1 MKNLI
6 KRKISL
12 LLILVLISVFFQSLI
27 KITSAEDK
35 SSSSNSEFSDVE
47 NSNYNREKAREY
59 ALKWATSSNKEY
71 YNYINDGGDCT
82 NFVSQVLR
90 AGGLEFVGSKENAT
104 SIKSWFY
111 YSSNLPNRTSTWTAA
126 NPFNLH
132 FGKEYKRAYKYRE
145 YKVEDALKNWDEI
158 YSTIYIGDIVQYSR
172 PNNIAFHSQAITDVL
187 DKKTIYFS
195 QHSNTIEN
203 FYKDGNLQYYLLG
216 KPDDYNFLI
225 YNIKKE
231 KNDIEAINNNIL
243 LTEEDYKKE
252 LRKAIDMIKLSIED
266 TRFDNEEYKNIDT
279 EIFIKNMERKI
290 ENTEFNMNT
299 RSKSS
304 KELLEYLMGIEVMF
318 RY

>member
-27 KITSAEDK
+27 KITWAEDK

-231 KNDIEAINNNIL
+231 KDNMEAINNSML

-290 ENTEFNMNT
+290 ENAEFNMNT

-304 KELLEYLMGIEVMF
+304 KELLEYLMDRSDV
-318 RY
+318 

>member
-27 KITSAEDK
+27 KITSSEDK

-90 AGGLEFVGSKENAT
+90 AGGLEFVGSKEKAT

-195 QHSNTIEN
+195 QHSNSIEN

-231 KNDIEAINNNIL
+231 KDNMEAINNSML

-304 KELLEYLMGIEVMF
+304 KELLEYLMDRSDV
-318 RY
+318 

>member
-231 KNDIEAINNNIL
+231 KNNIEAINNNML

-304 KELLEYLMGIEVMF
+304 KELLEYLMDRSDV
-318 RY
+318 

>member
-304 KELLEYLMGIEVMF
+304 KELLEYLMDRSDV
-318 RY
+318 

>member
-231 KNDIEAINNNIL
+231 KNNIEAINNNIL

-304 KELLEYLMGIEVMF
+304 KELLEYLMDRSDV
-318 RY
+318 

>member
-231 KNDIEAINNNIL
+231 KDNMEAINNSML

-304 KELLEYLMGIEVMF
+304 KELLEYLMDRSDV
-318 RY
+318 

>member
-35 SSSSNSEFSDVE
+35 SNSCNSEFSDVE

-145 YKVEDALKNWDEI
+145 YKIEDALKNWDEI

-195 QHSNTIEN
+195 QHSNSIEN

-243 LTEEDYKKE
+243 LTEDDYKKE

-290 ENTEFNMNT
+290 ENTEFNVNT

-304 KELLEYLMGIEVMF
+304 KELLEYLMDRSDV
-318 RY
+318 

>member
-27 KITSAEDK
+27 KITWAEDK

-195 QHSNTIEN
+195 QHSNSIEN

-231 KNDIEAINNNIL
+231 KNNIEAINNNIL
-243 LTEEDYKKE
+243 LTEEDYKEE

-266 TRFDNEEYKNIDT
+266 TRFDNEEYKNRDT
-279 EIFIKNMERKI
+279 EIFIENMERKI

-304 KELLEYLMGIEVMF
+304 KELLEYLMDRSDV
-318 RY
+318 

>member
-231 KNDIEAINNNIL
+231 KDNMEAINNNML

-304 KELLEYLMGIEVMF
+304 KELLEYLMDRSDV
-318 RY
+318 

>member
-195 QHSNTIEN
+195 QHSNSIEN

-231 KNDIEAINNNIL
+231 KDNMEAINNSML

-304 KELLEYLMGIEVMF
+304 KELLEYLMDRSDV
-318 RY
+318 

>member
-145 YKVEDALKNWDEI
+145 YKIEDALKNWDEI

-231 KNDIEAINNNIL
+231 KNNIEAINNNML

-304 KELLEYLMGIEVMF
+304 KELLEYLMDRSDV
-318 RY
+318 

>member
-231 KNDIEAINNNIL
+231 KDNMEAINNNML

-279 EIFIKNMERKI
+279 EIFIKNMGRKI

-304 KELLEYLMGIEVMF
+304 KELLEYLMDRSDV
-318 RY
+318 